1 VSSYRPRDIRES
13 IEVVLVTSSPSD
25 PHSKT
30 GIRKVICGS
39 PGAVF
44 KPITTPGQG
53 YSAFPRRSSSGNMRR
68 SWGWSET
75 DNAYATSPKPRH
87 WDEKHEEVK
96 PAFIR
101 KSGRELDREVLRIAP
116 KARNQSRPV
125 LDQSRPVLDQSR
137 PVLDQ
142 ASTRC
147 FHRGRNRDRDE
158 TVQHSQSELVGK
170 NIPEKSKAQR
180 QWFRELLE

>member
-1 VSSYRPRDIRES
+1 
-13 IEVVLVTSSPSD
+13 VVLVTSSPSD

-125 LDQSRPVLDQSR
+125 LVQSRPVLDQSI
-137 PVLDQ
+137 
-142 ASTRC
+142 ASLLE
-147 FHRGRNRDRDE
+147 DPL
-158 TVQHSQSELVGK
+158 LVGFDPLFG
-170 NIPEKSKAQR
+170 NSSPTLFAIDHIQVMGLASYSSKHSMLSPR
-180 QWFRELLE
+180 

>member
-1 VSSYRPRDIRES
+1 
-13 IEVVLVTSSPSD
+13 
-25 PHSKT
+25 
-30 GIRKVICGS
+30 
-39 PGAVF
+39 
-44 KPITTPGQG
+44 
-53 YSAFPRRSSSGNMRR
+53 MRR

-142 ASTRC
+142 SIASLLE
-147 FHRGRNRDRDE
+147 DPL
-158 TVQHSQSELVGK
+158 LVGFDPLLG
-170 NIPEKSKAQR
+170 NSSPTLFAIDHIQVMGLASYSSKHSMLSPR
-180 QWFRELLE
+180 